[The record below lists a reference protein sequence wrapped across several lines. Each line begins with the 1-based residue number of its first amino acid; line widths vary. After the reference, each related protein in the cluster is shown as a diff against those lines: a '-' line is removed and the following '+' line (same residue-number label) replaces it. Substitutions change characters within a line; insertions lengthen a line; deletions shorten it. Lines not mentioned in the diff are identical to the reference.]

1 MNEELK
7 KAIDN
12 CALIGISTMKLVDD
26 SISEEDFDRAIR
38 LDMAK
43 FAMYIVSSN
52 GRVTWE
58 ETQKIAYYFGLD
70 LSPADVNILVRQF
83 NVFDDVNNREPSLM
97 LRTAVE
103 LDNLIYNSSNIENPD
118 KWTSEIYYY
127 IFCLLKDEVMSAD
140 CELDEKVKKNIDE
153 YLNCMKQYIDDHLEA
168 RKTDSGVIGG

>member
-52 GRVTWE
+52 GRVTW
-58 ETQKIAYYFGLD
+58 
-70 LSPADVNILVRQF
+70 
-83 NVFDDVNNREPSLM
+83 
-97 LRTAVE
+97 
-103 LDNLIYNSSNIENPD
+103 
-118 KWTSEIYYY
+118 
-127 IFCLLKDEVMSAD
+127 
-140 CELDEKVKKNIDE
+140 
-153 YLNCMKQYIDDHLEA
+153 
-168 RKTDSGVIGG
+168 